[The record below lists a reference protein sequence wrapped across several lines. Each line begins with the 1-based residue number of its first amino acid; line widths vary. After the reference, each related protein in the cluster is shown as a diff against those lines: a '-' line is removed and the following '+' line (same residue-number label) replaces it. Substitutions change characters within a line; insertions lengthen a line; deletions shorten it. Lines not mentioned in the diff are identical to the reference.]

1 MFILFDTSLVNDFE
15 NQDEQY
21 KNDLMILLRNAT
33 NAICH
38 KNHYISTVQS
48 SVAQMFSQFAL
59 DNQERTI
66 ANAFNYIYR
75 NYSTLNSIVESLN
88 YVVIVG
94 KYGKRIELLD
104 KRIKINYTYA
114 LKQHFWDET
123 FLIPENLDDDIYI
136 KRIVDYEKQKIT
148 ELSNIDYCYRKE
160 QGGGNNNINQTFIAR
175 LNEHSFVLAFLDT
188 DKRSPDSNFG
198 STATNFEA
206 DENIIKY
213 KNFFY
218 YIPNIHEIENL
229 FSSDIFMELSKYSD
243 DARNKIKEIETM
255 DIPFSNLF
263 RAFIDIK
270 KGYTYKTLNN
280 DYLKSLFEIDYSSV
294 ICERGSCPCREKG
307 CSKAKLLEGG
317 DSTFL
322 EDIFAN
328 SNFDEKF
335 DSAAASLIPEIRLE
349 WENIFRIF
357 ITACSRNDE
366 KIIGVN

>member
-1 MFILFDTSLVNDFE
+1 MFILFDTSLVSDFE
-15 NQDEQY
+15 NQDEQF
-21 KNDLMILLRNAT
+21 KNDLMILLRDAT
-33 NAICH
+33 NSICH
-38 KNHYISTVQS
+38 KNHYISTIHS
-48 SVAQMFSQFAL
+48 SVAVIFSQFAL
-59 DNQERTI
+59 NNQERTI
-66 ANAFNYIYR
+66 ANAFDYIYR
-75 NYSTLNSIVESLN
+75 NFSILNSIINSLN
-88 YVVIVG
+88 YIVIIG
-94 KYGKRIELLD
+94 KYEKQFELLENQI
-104 KRIKINYTYA
+104 RINYTYA
-114 LKQHFWDET
+114 LEQHFWDET

-136 KRIVDYEKQKIT
+136 KKIVDYEKQRIP
-148 ELSNIDYCYRKE
+148 ELSNIGYCYRKD
-160 QGGGNNNINQTFIAR
+160 QGGGHNNINQTFLAR

-188 DKRSPDSNFG
+188 DKRCPDSEFG
-198 STATNFEA
+198 STAKDFEA

-218 YIPNIHEIENL
+218 YMPNVHEIENL
-229 FSSDIFMELSKYSD
+229 FSSDLFMELSHYSD
-243 DARNKIKEIETM
+243 ETRNRISEIENKT
-255 DIPFSNLF
+255 IPFSNLF

-335 DSAAASLIPEIRLE
+335 DFAAASLIPEIRLE